1 MAINLIL
8 CFIAYSFGGWI
19 WEAIILSLLREHRI
33 INRGFL
39 NGPYCP
45 IYGIGALLSV
55 LLHHY
60 IGDNYILLFFGSGAI
75 ACVLEYITSFA
86 LEKLFRARWWDYSDR
101 FLNLNGRICLVGF
114 ILFGLGAVGVSIIHP
129 YVYDFIANLS
139 WRNTLATIVISIMAI
154 DILTTIGSIKSF
166 NKTLREFQ
174 AFLNRGRI
182 IQFISRGKKV
192 FVGQLE
198 IGSRKILT
206 YPQRRLMRAFPNF
219 QSYYDKAYTEVK
231 KLYKST
237 KYAPKK
243 TAHARK
249 KSKKLVK

>member
-1 MAINLIL
+1 MIINFTL

-19 WEAIILSLLREHRI
+19 WEAVILSLLREHRI

-45 IYGIGALLSV
+45 IYGVGALFSV

-60 IGDNYILLFFGSGAI
+60 IGDNYILLFLGGGVI
-75 ACVLEYITSFA
+75 ACILEYITSFA

-101 FLNLNGRICLVGF
+101 FLNINGRICLVGF
-114 ILFGLGAVGVSIIHP
+114 VLFGLGAVGINLIHP

-139 WRNTLATIVISIMAI
+139 WRNTLATITISVLAI

-192 FVGQLE
+192 FIGQLE
-198 IGSRKILT
+198 KGSRKILT

-219 QSYYDKAYTEVK
+219 QSYYDKAYDEVR
-231 KLYKST
+231 KLYQGS